1 MARQNWSRDETL
13 AAFNLY
19 CRTPFG
25 RLHARNPDIIRL
37 ADALGR
43 TSGAVAMKCCNLA
56 SLDPSQQ
63 ARGIAGLRKAS
74 RLDEEIWSEFNQDAE
89 RIGYQSEV
97 AFAGLTQTKL
107 RESDAVEWEDIQGLE
122 KHVVT
127 KVRVNQH
134 LFRSIILTGYRFECA
149 VCRLPISSLLVAAH
163 IVPWSA
169 DKSQRMNPRNGICL
183 CSLHDKAFDAGIL
196 SIAPD
201 FHILIDEGIAQRHS
215 KNQTVERFLLN
226 YSGRTICLP
235 DRWHP
240 DPGLLRLHLQ
250 RPESTVGFAL

>member
-43 TSGAVAMKCCNLA
+43 TPTAVAMKCCNLA
-56 SLDPSQQ
+56 SLDPAQQ
-63 ARGIAGLRKAS
+63 AREISGLRNAS
-74 RLDEEIWSEFNQDAE
+74 RLDEEIWNEFNQDAE
-89 RIGYQSEV
+89 GIGYQSEV
-97 AFAGLTQTKL
+97 AFAGLTRTKP
-107 RESDAVEWEDIQGLE
+107 RESDAVEWEDIQGLD

-149 VCRLPISSLLVAAH
+149 VCRLPIPSLLVAAH

-196 SIAPD
+196 IIEPD
-201 FHILIDEGIAQRHS
+201 FRIPSTRGLRRGTPRT
-215 KNQTVERFLLN
+215 KRLN
-226 YSGRTICLP
+226 
-235 DRWHP
+235 
-240 DPGLLRLHLQ
+240 
-250 RPESTVGFAL
+250 GFF